1 MSATLTSLNT
11 LVLKR
16 YNPMLPQNRWL
27 VLAIV
32 SSALFLIVVDMTVLY
47 TALPRLTHD
56 LAASAS
62 EKLWIMNIYPLVVAG
77 LLPGLGTLGDKL
89 GHKHMFMNG
98 LVVFGLASLCAA
110 YSPNPEV
117 LIAARA
123 FLACGAAM
131 MMPATLS
138 IIRLTFTD
146 EKERSLA
153 IGIWAAIASGG
164 AAIGPVA
171 GGVLLEYFW
180 WGSVFLI
187 NVPVVLVALALS
199 AFNLE
204 NRPLGSKRKWDLVG
218 SIQIMIGLIALTYAV
233 KELAK
238 RDASMTVFASALI
251 LGLIAT
257 TIFVRRQFSSKEPLI
272 DFSLFNNRLFS
283 TGVFAALV
291 ASGSMTGMELVFS
304 QRMQLIEG
312 MTPLQAG
319 LMILP
324 IPLAAFVAGPLAGMM
339 LPRLG
344 AGKVLWASLG
354 ITALGVVIYILTYKL
369 STHFYLAGLAVLGF
383 GVGCAMTGA
392 SSSIMGNA
400 PAEKAGMAASV
411 EEVSFELGNALGVT
425 IFGSIL
431 SAFYTA
437 SLILP
442 AGSSIPSVVRDSL
455 DEALLAAQSMPEA
468 DAYALTTLA
477 SQAFENAYVA
487 VIVATAALLLVA
499 TVATYIVQRRKV
511 KIA

>member
-1 MSATLTSLNT
+1 
-11 LVLKR
+11 
-16 YNPMLPQNRWL
+16 MLPQNRWL
-27 VLAIV
+27 VLTIV

-89 GHKHMFMNG
+89 GHKRMFMNG
-98 LVVFGLASLCAA
+98 LAVFGLASLCAA

-123 FLACGAAM
+123 LLACGAAM

-218 SIQIMIGLIALTYAV
+218 SIQIMVGLIALTYAV

-238 RDASMTVFASALI
+238 RDASMTVFAGALI
-251 LGLIAT
+251 IGLIAT
-257 TIFVRRQFSSKEPLI
+257 TIFVRRQFASTEPLI

-291 ASGSMTGMELVFS
+291 ASGSLTGMELVFS
-304 QRMQLIEG
+304 QRLQLIEG
-312 MTPLQAG
+312 LSPLQAG

-324 IPLAAFVAGPLAGMM
+324 IPLAAFVAGPLAGIQ

-344 AGKVLWASLG
+344 AGKVLWTSLG
-354 ITALGVVIYILTYKL
+354 ITAAGIIIYSLTYKKEPM
-369 STHFYLAGLAVLGF
+369 FYITGLTILGF
-383 GVGCAMTGA
+383 GVGAVMTAA
-392 SSSIMGNA
+392 SSAIMGNA
-400 PAEKAGMAASV
+400 PIEKAGMAASV

-437 SLILP
+437 SFVLP
-442 AGSSIPSVVRDSL
+442 AGSNIPPIVRDSL
-455 DEALLAAQSMPEA
+455 DEALLAAQSMPA
-468 DAYALTTLA
+468 GDANALITLA

-487 VIVATAALLLVA
+487 VIVSAAILLLIA